1 MAAWLPKAKRQAS
14 PASRASHASSRT
26 RTGAPETRVKR
37 APRSPTVKG
46 HPGAFGSVAPP
57 PAASPHPSATTTPI
71 PTHANSDNDN
81 DNDDERTRILA
92 MLDETRWNRS
102 EAARRLGMTLRQLRY
117 RLQKWGM
124 E

>member
-1 MAAWLPKAKRQAS
+1 MF
-14 PASRASHASSRT
+14 T
-26 RTGAPETRVKR
+26 VTGELHDLDHDNAP
-37 APRSPTVKG
+37 
-46 HPGAFGSVAPP
+46 
-57 PAASPHPSATTTPI
+57 
-71 PTHANSDNDN
+71 DD
-81 DNDDERTRILA
+81 DDERLQVLR